1 MAASEEEPRRTR
13 VLGLLADPDLPA
25 ELAEGLAGELPGLL
39 RERVDDRVAWEVR
52 VVCEPFAT
60 GEVDKG

>member
-1 MAASEEEPRRTR
+1 
-13 VLGLLADPDLPA
+13 
-25 ELAEGLAGELPGLL
+25 LL